1 MVQKDIEEI
10 KNLLFFMNYDIMIT
24 VIIIEKG
31 IQ

>member
-10 KNLLFFMNYDIMIT
+10 NNLLFFMIYDIMIM